1 MNREVSTPRD
11 SADDG
16 HDHNAALRE
25 ALQSVSDALSL
36 IIDNK
41 ITMLGLVPLA
51 VRMKKVADRALSGN
65 VSAYQERVE
74 AMAKALEL
82 SIDVLEVTDEQGEP
96 EDDGALRCGWCDMP
110 KPGEHRPKC
119 LLAKALRD
127 AKAARE
133 AWGKR

>member
-74 AMAKALEL
+74 GMAKALEPFAARAVTCP
-82 SIDVLEVTDEQGEP
+82 SIYADDEEND
-96 EDDGALRCGWCDMP
+96 DDGPWIGLTVGHLR
-110 KPGEHRPKC
+110 
-119 LLAKALRD
+119 A
-127 AKAARE
+127 AKAALD
-133 AWGKR
+133 AWGKRS